1 MKMLSQKT
9 LLENAPVFMKCV
21 AFLSAAL
28 NMAIGAA
35 YTAVPHKMM
44 DMTGCPMSEV
54 APNVR
59 SAHRL
64 MITRFHPRR
73 HLLTLVVS

>member
-9 LLENAPVFMKCV
+9 LMDNAPCVMKCV

-28 NMAIGAA
+28 NIAIGAA
-35 YTAVPHKMM
+35 YSAVPHKMM
-44 DMTGCPMSEV
+44 DMTGCPMNEV

-59 SAHRL
+59 
-64 MITRFHPRR
+64 
-73 HLLTLVVS
+73 

>member
-9 LLENAPVFMKCV
+9 LMENAPALMKCV

-44 DMTGCPMSEV
+44 DMRGCSMSEV

-59 SAHRL
+59 
-64 MITRFHPRR
+64 
-73 HLLTLVVS
+73 